1 MVAVFLSLS
10 QWMLPRV
17 SGFNSTARDTT
28 TEIFQ
33 PCRFSRFCH
42 AQTRADANLSA
53 ISERSYARV
62 SLGVCVEWATEGHPP
77 RTADRAA
84 AVSLGVSV
92 DWAIE
97 GTPPPNTQTSSASEL
112 ERHLGWHPTMCS
124 IIPSH
129 RQVQNLQVEPI
140 PSRPTRRKGMWYYSL
155 ERIFIHAEG
164 WNCRVSRL
172 QRRGVD

>member
-42 AQTRADANLSA
+42 TQTRADAKLSA
-53 ISERSYARV
+53 IGERSYARV
-62 SLGVCVEWATEGHPP
+62 SLGLGVDWATEGHPP
-77 RTADRAA
+77 RTADRDA

-112 ERHLGWHPTMCS
+112 ERHLGWHPQCVRS
-124 IIPSH
+124 CH
-129 RQVQNLQVEPI
+129 
-140 PSRPTRRKGMWYYSL
+140 
-155 ERIFIHAEG
+155 FIGSFKTFKLSPFPVGPLAGRE
-164 WNCRVSRL
+164 C
-172 QRRGVD
+172 